1 MNSLSKNGPLNP
13 KAAALTLAALLSAVV
28 AGAKMMEDTVATVG
42 GTPILMSEFEKE
54 VATSMDYWAKTEP
67 EAMRDPANVKKLRE
81 STLEEL
87 INREVLSQEGTK
99 QKIHVR
105 DRDIDNGVQEI
116 KDRFK
121 HDESGKDL
129 TDAESEEIFQK
140 QLKSDG
146 LTYEQFRERLSKQ
159 IMARKLID
167 QEVKSKVIAPDDA
180 EIKGYFEKIRTF
192 ISSKS
197 TDTAKAAEKGADPT
211 DALLAG
217 ASTDVLKGMTE
228 EEGFAFKQISGQV
241 KAATSERVRVS
252 RILVKIS
259 PNASEN
265 EKKRA
270 LKTAQD
276 IREELVN
283 GTSTFADI
291 ARAVSED
298 PESAARGGD
307 IGYVLRGVSPP
318 EFEKVVFSIQVGDIS
333 QPILT
338 EIGYN
343 IVRVQEKR
351 AAETPELEHFKEEL
365 GKAMMNMKFQK
376 DLEAYIKGL
385 KEKAIIERS
394 PSVVQ

>member
-13 KAAALTLAALLSAVV
+13 KAAALTLAALLCAAA

-67 EAMRDPANVKKLRE
+67 DAMRDPANRQKLRE

-87 INREVLSQEGTK
+87 INREVLFQEGTK

-105 DRDIDNGVQEI
+105 DRDIDNGIQEI

-121 HDESGKDL
+121 HDESGKEVS
-129 TDAESEEIFQK
+129 DAESEEIFQK

-167 QEVKSKVIAPDDA
+167 QEVKGKVVPPDDG
-180 EIKGYFEKIRTF
+180 EIKAYFEKIRTF

-197 TDTAKAAEKGADPT
+197 SDTAKPAEKGTDPA
-211 DALLAG
+211 DALLVG
-217 ASTDVLKGMTE
+217 ASTDVLKGLTE
-228 EEGFAFKQISGQV
+228 EEAFAFKQISGQV

-276 IREELVN
+276 IRDQLVN

-318 EFEKVVFSIQVGDIS
+318 EFERVAFSIQVGDIS
-333 QPILT
+333 DPILT

-343 IVRVQEKR
+343 LIRVQEKR
-351 AAETPELEHFKEEL
+351 AAETPEFDHFKDEL

-376 DLEAYIKGL
+376 DLEAFIKSL
-385 KEKAIIERS
+385 KDKAVIERS
-394 PSVVQ
+394 PSALQ

>member
-13 KAAALTLAALLSAVV
+13 KAAALTLAALLCAAV

-87 INREVLSQEGTK
+87 INREVLFQEGTK

-146 LTYEQFRERLSKQ
+146 LTYEQFRDRLSKQ

-167 QEVKSKVIAPDDA
+167 QEVKSKVIAPDDG
-180 EIKGYFEKIRTF
+180 EIKAYFEKIRTF
-192 ISSKS
+192 VTSKNG
-197 TDTAKAAEKGADPT
+197 DAPKAADKGADPT

-217 ASTDVLKGMTE
+217 ASTDVLKGMTDE
-228 EEGFAFKQISGQV
+228 EAFAFKQIAGQV

-318 EFEKVVFSIQVGDIS
+318 DFEKVVFSIPVGDIS

-385 KEKAIIERS
+385 KDKAIIERS